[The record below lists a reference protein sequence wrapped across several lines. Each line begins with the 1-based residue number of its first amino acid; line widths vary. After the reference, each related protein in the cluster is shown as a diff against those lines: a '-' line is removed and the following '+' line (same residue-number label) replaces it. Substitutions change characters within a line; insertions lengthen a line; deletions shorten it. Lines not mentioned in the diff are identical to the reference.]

1 MNKQSKE
8 FVKEANEISDWL
20 VNNEDSG
27 LLSYGICGPT
37 IHDLEVILFPNDR
50 ERKQKFFDGL
60 NQKYPSIEPLVIEKF
75 LEEKVKQKLH
85 CKWYA
90 ERLAIYKRQDDKYDK
105 KISIVIA
112 ISGAFVLTLLIVI
125 SLLACGI
132 I

>member
-8 FVKEANEISDWL
+8 FVKEANEISDWF

-27 LLSYGICGPT
+27 LLSCVIRCPT
-37 IHDLEVILFPNDR
+37 IHDFEVILFPNDR
-50 ERKQKFFDGL
+50 ERKKKFFDGL

-75 LEEKVKQKLH
+75 LEEKVKQKLR

-105 KISIVIA
+105 KMSIVIA
-112 ISGAFVLTLLIVI
+112 ISGALVTLLIVI
-125 SLLACGI
+125 ALLACVI